1 MSSNVD
7 LHFQAST
14 LQKVSALLIPCFA
27 YVAVLG
33 VPITFTGII
42 ETFGITPAQ
51 ATIASTAEIACIA
64 FASICMSL
72 VLGIMDR
79 KTLYVLGVALAI
91 AGQVGTLA
99 ADAFNHVVVY
109 RAVAG
114 LGEGLCIGLGF
125 ASLAQFKGGTK
136 LLGYSSAL
144 SAAVTLSAFLV
155 VPPLHGVLGTKA
167 VFWALS
173 AGYIIL
179 LPLAFALPN
188 VSKIQHIELPS
199 PSASIGVRSVSLFFL
214 CLLSSIGANTLWL
227 YFEQVGQQAGLDF
240 AGVGLV
246 GSVGMFCSIFV
257 PLVAN
262 KAFEKFRNALPLLAA
277 CLLMAVTSYLY
288 VKPNLY
294 IYWAIGL
301 SMTFLYVFLLAY
313 ARMYSSDIDSTGR
326 TTAAASGADSLGMV
340 IGPMIVAVTLQFDN
354 GYAQLGEFGVLMQL
368 LCLIPAAFILV
379 KKTKAAN
386 PARQ

>member
-1 MSSNVD
+1 MSSTTD
-7 LHFQAST
+7 IHFPASR
-14 LQKVSALLIPCFA
+14 LQKASALLIPCFA
-27 YVAVLG
+27 YVAILG
-33 VPITFTGII
+33 IPITFTGII
-42 ETFGITPAQ
+42 ETFGIDPAQ

-64 FASICMSL
+64 FASICMSF
-72 VLGIMDR
+72 VLGLMNR
-79 KTLYVLGVALAI
+79 KTLYVLGILMAI

-99 ADAFNHVVVY
+99 SNDFSQVVLY
-109 RAVAG
+109 RGLAG

-125 ASLAQFKGGTK
+125 ASLAQFNGGTK
-136 LLGYSSAL
+136 LLGYSSAI
-144 SAAVTLSAFLV
+144 SAGVTLSAFLL
-155 VPPLHGVLGTKA
+155 VPALHEVLGTKA
-167 VFWALS
+167 VFWAL
-173 AGYIIL
+173 AVGYAVL

-188 VSKIQHIELPS
+188 VSKIQHIELPKPTS
-199 PSASIGVRSVSLFFL
+199 SISVRTISLFVL

-257 PLVAN
+257 PLFAN
-262 KAFEKFRNALPLLAA
+262 KAFAKFKNAIPLLAA

-294 IYWAIGL
+294 IYWTVGL

-313 ARMYSSDIDSTGR
+313 ARMYSSEIDSTGR

-340 IGPMIVAVTLQFDN
+340 IGPMVVAVTLQFDN
-354 GYAQLGEFGVLMQL
+354 GYGELGDFGVLMQL
-368 LCLIPAAFILV
+368 LCIIPAAFILA
-379 KKTKAAN
+379 KKTKTAN
-386 PARQ
+386 PAHP

>member
-7 LHFQAST
+7 LHFEAST

-42 ETFGITPAQ
+42 ETFGISPAQ

-72 VLGIMDR
+72 VLGLMNR
-79 KTLYVLGVALAI
+79 KTLYVLGVMLAI

-99 ADAFNHVVVY
+99 ADEFSHVVLY
-109 RAVAG
+109 RALAG

-125 ASLAQFKGGTK
+125 ASLAQFNGGTK
-136 LLGYSSAL
+136 LLGYSSAI
-144 SAAVTLSAFLV
+144 SAAVTLSAFLL
-155 VPPLHGVLGTKA
+155 VPPLHEVLGNKA
-167 VFWALS
+167 VFWALG

-188 VSKIQHIELPS
+188 ISKIQHIELPS
-199 PSASIGVRSVSLFFL
+199 PKASIGARSISLFML

-227 YFEQVGQQAGLDF
+227 YFEQIGQQAGLDF
-240 AGVGLV
+240 AGVGVV

-257 PLVAN
+257 PIVAN
-262 KAFEKFRNALPLLAA
+262 KAFAKFKNVVPLLAA

-294 IYWAIGL
+294 IYWTVGL

-354 GYAQLGEFGVLMQL
+354 GYGQLGDFGILMQL
-368 LCLIPAAFILV
+368 LCLIPAALILA
-379 KKTKAAN
+379 KKTKAVT
-386 PARQ
+386 PARP